1 MATQRGGGGKA
12 KDCNGKATSMRT
24 LRTRGMAVLAVLEIK
39 MMGYSQRARQLP
51 TFSSSIKSSEY
62 QHRYLHTNVNIV
74 VIFSYVL

>member
-24 LRTRGMAVLAVLEIK
+24 LRTRGMAVLAVLKTE
-39 MMGYSQRARQLP
+39 MRGYSKRARPLP

-74 VIFSYVL
+74 VIFSYIL